1 MLWQDPLT
9 TSDSEGAPCIDR
21 KRTAVV
27 ELNKCRQE
35 AGPRA
40 LKCLNLFRTTVMY
53 MCTLKVCVFSLKRG
67 CACLFIMGA
76 RILQIDWEDNIM
88 ACFLVPA
95 TEAIVT
101 TVAEKVVKTKEQNE
115 LTASEGT
122 ENAAAEKIP
131 FSVKLG
137 WLNKLLWGGSGLL
150 AFEHLWHGEVVP
162 WFPFLT
168 AASNPA
174 DASVMLHE
182 MSTVGVSMA
191 LLVTAVWGGMVAV
204 TASMEKKEQAAIPTK
219 E

>member
-1 MLWQDPLT
+1 
-9 TSDSEGAPCIDR
+9 
-21 KRTAVV
+21 
-27 ELNKCRQE
+27 
-35 AGPRA
+35 
-40 LKCLNLFRTTVMY
+40 
-53 MCTLKVCVFSLKRG
+53 
-67 CACLFIMGA
+67 
-76 RILQIDWEDNIM
+76 M

-101 TVAEKVVKTKEQNE
+101 TVAEKVVKTKEQTSLE
-115 LTASEGT
+115 TTEGV

-204 TASMEKKEQAAIPTK
+204 TASMEKKEQTAIPVK